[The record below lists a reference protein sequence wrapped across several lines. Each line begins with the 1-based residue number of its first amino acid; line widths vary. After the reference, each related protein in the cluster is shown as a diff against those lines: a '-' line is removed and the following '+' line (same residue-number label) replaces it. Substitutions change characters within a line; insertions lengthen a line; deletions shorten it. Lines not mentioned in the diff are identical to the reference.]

1 MYDRRSF
8 MLVPNDI
15 GRHAIGDRTRGLV
28 HGTGG
33 ALTIHIQPQPPR
45 DAEARA
51 NWLPAPAGDFYL
63 CLRGYLPQP
72 PLLDG
77 RYRLPGLQRSP
88 PA

>member
-1 MYDRRSF
+1 

-15 GRHAIGDRTRGLV
+15 GRYAIGDRTRGLV
-28 HGTGG
+28 HGADGS
-33 ALTIHIQPQPPR
+33 LTIHIQAQPPS
-45 DAEARA
+45 DIAALA

-77 RYRLPGLQRSP
+77 RYRLPGLQRCVP
-88 PA
+88 V